1 MIKSKFISQLIDQD
15 TFGELPPDRYLNEWP
30 QLVYHLKDVFIGY
43 NGAILNE
50 DKTLI
55 PEVNFNYYFW
65 RWIMN
70 KKNFPDRINHPQQCC
85 SFDSEKINIDGCN
98 IIKLDSNIN
107 YVYGHHYFNTYVFGH
122 VWDNFQDFRKIEALD
137 LQKSCLIMPKITNHV
152 NNLDY
157 HLDLFGYPKEKRLN
171 IDLGK
176 KSKNILHVPNL
187 YYSSPTCYP
196 SGVSKSGLDYL
207 RSKYYR
213 TCNENTEE
221 TKLYLKRPENKRS
234 VINNNEIEEYL
245 SSIGFTIIDGT
256 EGIKKHVSLFKKASF
271 IVGAHGS
278 LFRNIIFCNTDVVVY
293 EFCPENRQDHNFE
306 GIGQTMGIKY
316 NWIKTKADNNFNTFI
331 DLNFIKKLS
340 FND

>member
-1 MIKSKFISQLIDQD
+1 MIKSKFASSQIDQD
-15 TFGELPPDRYLNEWP
+15 SFGTLPPGRYLSEWP
-30 QLVYHLKDVFIGY
+30 QHVYHLKNVFIGH

-50 DKTLI
+50 NKMLI

-70 KKNFPDRINHPQQCC
+70 KKDFPDRINNPQQCS
-85 SFDSEKINIDGCN
+85 SFDSEKIGAD
-98 IIKLDSNIN
+98 DSNIIRLDPNTN
-107 YVYGHHYFNTYVFGH
+107 YVYGHHYFNAYVFGH
-122 VWDNFQDFRKIEALD
+122 LWDSFQDFRKIEALN
-137 LQKSCLIMPKITNHV
+137 LKKTCLIMPKITKHV

-157 HLDLFGYPKEKRLN
+157 HLNLFGYPKEKRLN
-171 IDLGK
+171 IDLSEK
-176 KSKNILHVPNL
+176 LKNILYVPNL
-187 YYSSPTCYP
+187 YYSSPTSYP
-196 SGVSKSGLDYL
+196 SSVSKSGLDYL
-207 RSKYYR
+207 RSKYYK
-213 TCNENTEE
+213 TYKGNAQK

-306 GIGQTMGIKY
+306 GIGKTMGIKY
-316 NWIKTKADNNFNTFI
+316 NWIKTKADDNFNSFI
-331 DLNFIKKLS
+331 DLNFIKNLN